1 VRGPKLNKKK
11 KGGLLVFLKKNM
23 QHLFAYF
30 KKILFGPFSLKVQLF
45 CPIVYFAHILVP
57 GLERERR
64 DSRWITIKERES

>member
-1 VRGPKLNKKK
+1 
-11 KGGLLVFLKKNM
+11 M